1 MNLSK
6 GLYYCTKCKRRHRL
20 NSKIGKDHIEYRLV
34 PVEEKPDT
42 KETVKIEQ
50 KKVIIEQETV
60 KTEQETKPSS
70 NRLSSFISGYSKS
83 YKAGVE
89 KFGVWWKI
97 FQLSVWVIILT
108 LLSVAAIIFIFYLP
122 RLESIFWR
130 L

>member
-1 MNLSK
+1 MINLSK

-20 NSKIGKDHIEYRLV
+20 NSKIGKDHIEYRLA
-34 PVEEKPDT
+34 PVEEKPET
-42 KETVKIEQ
+42 KETVKIQ
-50 KKVIIEQETV
+50 
-60 KTEQETKPSS
+60 QETKPSS
-70 NRLSSFISGYSKS
+70 NRLTNFIQGYSKS

-122 RLESIFWR
+122 QLETIFLRL
-130 L
+130 